1 MMISVRS
8 FVASLALAPIL
19 LCVFGQPAVAQ
30 SSQHNQSDLEYI
42 KRLSGYADQ
51 LQQRLDRLA
60 PRVAALD
67 PSGRPMT
74 HAGQN
79 ESGIQMS
86 GSPAPGVRVG
96 AGHSMGGGG
105 IDPGMTGEQRRRDTV
120 MSAHTYD
127 RLQREF
133 DELKMRVRSEQRLIK
148 KGDFESAESIQDEQK
163 RLQRLERRIAEL
175 EREVVA
181 AR

>member
-1 MMISVRS
+1 MKIPVRS
-8 FVASLALAPIL
+8 FLAALVLAPML
-19 LCVFGQPAVAQ
+19 SCVCSPPAMAQ
-30 SSQHNQSDLEYI
+30 SSQHKQSDLEFI
-42 KRLSGYADQ
+42 KRLGGYADQ

-74 HAGQN
+74 RAGQN

-86 GSPAPGVRVG
+86 GSPAPGVRLG
-96 AGHSMGGGG
+96 AGHSMGGAG
-105 IDPGMTGEQRRRDTV
+105 IDPGMTGERRRGDTV
-120 MSAHTYD
+120 MSGHTFE

-133 DELKMRVRSEQRLIK
+133 DELRMRVRGEQRRIR
-148 KGDFESAESIQDEQK
+148 KGDFESAKSVEKEQK
-163 RLQRLERRIAEL
+163 QLQRLERRIAEL

>member
-1 MMISVRS
+1 MKIPVRS
-8 FVASLALAPIL
+8 FLAALALAPVL
-19 LCVFGQPAVAQ
+19 LCVCNPPAVAQ
-30 SSQHNQSDLEYI
+30 SSQRKQADPEYI
-42 KRLSGYADQ
+42 KRLGGYADQ

-67 PSGRPMT
+67 PSGRPMPR
-74 HAGQN
+74 AGQN

-86 GSPAPGVRVG
+86 GSPAPGVRLG

-105 IDPGMTGEQRRRDTV
+105 IDPSMTGERRRRDSV

-133 DELKMRVRSEQRLIK
+133 DELRMRVRSEQQRIR
-148 KGDFESAESIQDEQK
+148 KGDFESTKSVEDQQK
-163 RLQRLERRIAEL
+163 RLQRLQRRIADL